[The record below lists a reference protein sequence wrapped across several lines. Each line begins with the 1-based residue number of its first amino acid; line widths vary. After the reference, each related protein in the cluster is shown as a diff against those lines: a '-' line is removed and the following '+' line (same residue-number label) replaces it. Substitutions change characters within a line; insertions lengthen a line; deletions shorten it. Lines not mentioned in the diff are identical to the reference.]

1 MSHAEFILTYDG
13 PAMATH
19 EMNVR
24 DLAPAMLAVGDA
36 FEGLN
41 ALFNGKSAQLAV
53 NVRAHQPGCFKVA
66 FDIVQMAKDVTPYLT
81 GTGITAANNLLTLLI
96 GGGTVIGGT
105 TAGLIW
111 LIRKLKGKNPE
122 RIERLTPGLFR
133 LFIDDQTF
141 EIPVDLLQA
150 YQDLRVRRAVE
161 GFVAKPLRK
170 VGITHVIIED
180 GTHSER
186 VEKEEADYFIAPEPD
201 SDVVIDDTRRAAFTI
216 RDLSFDED
224 GYWRLFDGSSP
235 VKVRIEDE
243 IFLARIEDDEIRF
256 AKHDV
261 LVCLVHFVQR
271 RTRRG
276 LENEHTVIEVIQH
289 IAAPR
294 QLRFPDV
301 VDTSEPPPSAED
313 DPQPPGLDGVD
324 NDDDDDGGVLA

>member
-13 PAMATH
+13 PALATH

-66 FDIVQMAKDVTPYLT
+66 FDIVQVTKDLTPLLT
-81 GTGITAANNLLTLLI
+81 GPGITAANNLLALLI
-96 GGGTVIGGT
+96 GGGTVAGGT

-111 LIRKLKGKNPE
+111 LIRRLKGKSPE
-122 RIERLTPGLFR
+122 RIEKLTPGLFR
-133 LFIDDQTF
+133 LFIGDQTF
-141 EIPVDLLQA
+141 EIPIELLQA

-170 VGITHVIIED
+170 PGITHVAVEY
-180 GTHSER
+180 GGFSER
-186 VEKEEADYFIAPEPD
+186 VERDESDYFVAPEPD
-201 SDVVIDDTRRAAFTI
+201 TDIVVDDTRRAAFTI

-224 GYWRLFDGSSP
+224 GFWRLFDGSNP
-235 VKVRIEDE
+235 VKVRIEDGQ
-243 IFLARIEDDEIRF
+243 FLARIENDDIRF

-271 RTRRG
+271 RTGRG
-276 LENEHTVIEVIQH
+276 LENEHTVIEVIEH

-294 QLRFPDV
+294 QLRLPEI
-301 VDTSEPPPSAED
+301 TEPRA
-313 DPQPPGLDGVD
+313 
-324 NDDDDDGGVLA
+324 DDDEPA